1 MKVLLC
7 GHRSFAAK
15 GLIASLQSA
24 GHHVTAFSRGPVAA
38 SDNVVTGPVDQL
50 HENPHLDQPFGTVI
64 NYIVLKDEP
73 VEPNVKFIESL
84 LEFCR
89 RRSIKHL
96 IHISSISSYKAS
108 ETNVTED
115 ATDETEPTKKGP
127 YGALKVAQDQSVIK
141 GAPAGTR
148 VTLVRPG
155 FVLGSGLMNPII
167 GTAARL
173 PWNKLLVIGHAWSEI
188 PVTTRELVN
197 EAVTKL
203 VSSPPTV
210 DREVVML
217 ASPESPTRHE
227 FLQACCKL
235 LGTSTGVTHVPVPL
249 WWIIAVGAEVAARIL
264 GQGKLKPYSK
274 LAARLPKLRFDP
286 TKSEQRLGMDLRCD
300 WQRTLQESL
309 DGQEQ
314 NFQLPYHPTL
324 LPKDCK
330 ASNITFLGFGR
341 IVRQKHLPALK
352 KMNFTGIIRACDLR
366 AAQVDDIQVEAIE
379 GIQLGKADLF
389 VVASPG
395 PAHVKAINSLRDA
408 QGPVLI
414 EKPLCYST
422 AELETFKSFAASRSA
437 PVYVCHNYRYK
448 SNVAQMIEFLTRYN
462 PGRLRHASVDFQ
474 SPPVAADSAA
484 WMRNERRARTLLLDY
499 SLHFMD
505 LACMFSTD
513 PWSLQ
518 GVRHTVNPSGETNLI
533 EGRLTGPYSVSFLLR
548 QGFAPRR
555 ARVVFDFQNY
565 SIILRFFPDTFVP
578 YLSDD
583 NASLY
588 KMEGK
593 VSRRATLTKIAD
605 KILNRDSDLSHAS
618 VIAAAAT
625 GGANLESITLD
636 RLMPFYHVL
645 FQIEQQVYGPAPATH
660 P

>member
-15 GLIASLQSA
+15 GLIAALQSA
-24 GHHVTAFSRGPVAA
+24 GHEVTAFSRGPIAA
-38 SDNVVTGPVDQL
+38 SDNIVTGPVDQL
-50 HENPHLDQPFGTVI
+50 HENPHLLDKPFDTVI

-73 VEPNVKFIESL
+73 VEPNIRFMNSL
-84 LEFCR
+84 LEFCK

-115 ATDETEPTKKGP
+115 AADETEPTKKGP
-127 YGALKVAQDQSVIK
+127 YGALKVAQDQAVINRT
-141 GAPAGTR
+141 PPGTK
-148 VTLVRPG
+148 VSLVRPG

-173 PWNKLLVIGHAWSEI
+173 PWNKLLVIGNAQSQI
-188 PVTTRELVN
+188 PVTTRDLVN
-197 EAVTKL
+197 QAVTKL
-203 VSSPPTV
+203 VSSPPSV
-210 DREVVML
+210 DREVIML

-227 FLQACCKL
+227 FLQACCKN
-235 LGTSTGVTHVPVPL
+235 LGTSTGVVHVPVPL
-249 WWIIAVGAEVAARIL
+249 WWIIAVGSELAARIL

-274 LAARLPKLRFDP
+274 LAARLPKLRFNP
-286 TKSEQRLGMDLRCD
+286 TKSQQRLNMDLRCD
-300 WQRTLQESL
+300 WQKTLKESL
-309 DGQEQ
+309 DGQQQ
-314 NFQLPYHPTL
+314 NFQLPYYPTP

-330 ASNITFLGFGR
+330 AKSITFLGFGR
-341 IVRQKHLPALK
+341 IVRQKHLPALR
-352 KMNFTGIIRACDLR
+352 KMNFTGNIRACDLR
-366 AAQVDDIQVEAIE
+366 ATKVDDIQVEAIE
-379 GIQLGKADLF
+379 GAELGKADLF

-395 PAHVKAINSLRDA
+395 PAHVKSIDSLASA

-414 EKPLCYST
+414 EKPLCYT
-422 AELETFKSFAASRSA
+422 PAELERFKTFAANRST

-462 PGRLRHASVDFQ
+462 PGQLRHASVDFQ

-484 WMRNERRARTLLLDY
+484 WMRNERRARTFLLDY

-505 LACMFSTD
+505 LATMFSTD
-513 PWSLQ
+513 PWSMQ
-518 GVRHTVNPSGETNLI
+518 GVRHTLNPSGETNLI

-555 ARVVFDFQNY
+555 ARVIFDFQNY

-588 KMEGK
+588 KLEAK
-593 VSRRATLTKIAD
+593 ASRRATLTKIAD
-605 KILNRDSDLSHAS
+605 KIRNRDSDLSHAS

-625 GGANLESITLD
+625 GGQNLDNITIPNLTS
-636 RLMPFYHVL
+636 FYSVL
-645 FQIEQQVYGPAPATH
+645 FEIEQAVYGNG
-660 P
+660 

>member
-1 MKVLLC
+1 
-7 GHRSFAAK
+7 
-15 GLIASLQSA
+15 LISSLERA
-24 GHHVTAFSRGPVAA
+24 GHQVTAFSRGPVAT
-38 SDNVVTGPVDQL
+38 SDNVVTGPVDQI
-50 HENPHLDQPFGTVI
+50 HDNPHLDQPFDTVI
-64 NYIVLKDEP
+64 NYIVLKDET
-73 VEPNVKFIESL
+73 VEPNVLFMESL

-89 RRSIKHL
+89 RRAIKHL

-115 ATDETEPTKKGP
+115 AADETEPTKKGP
-127 YGALKVAQDQSVIK
+127 YGALKVAQDQCVIK
-141 GAPAGTR
+141 GTPAGTA

-173 PWNKLLVIGHAWSEI
+173 PWNKLLVIGNARSEI

-203 VSSPPTV
+203 VSSPPTTQ
-210 DREVVML
+210 REVVML
-217 ASPESPTRHE
+217 ASPDSPTRHE

-235 LGTSTGVTHVPVPL
+235 LGTSTGVTQAPVPI
-249 WWIIAVGAEVAARIL
+249 WWMVAVGSEVAARML
-264 GQGKLKPYSK
+264 GQGKLKPFSK
-274 LAARLPKLRFDP
+274 LAARLPKLRFNP
-286 TKSEQRLGMDLRCD
+286 AKSMQRLGMDLRCD
-300 WQRTLQESL
+300 WEKTLQESL
-309 DGQEQ
+309 DGQER
-314 NFQLPYHPTL
+314 NFELPYRATN
-324 LPKDCK
+324 LPAQCK
-330 ASNITFLGFGR
+330 AANITFLGFGR

-352 KMNFTGIIRACDLR
+352 KMNFTGNVRACDLR
-366 AAQVDDIQVEAIE
+366 AAEVDGVQVEAIE
-379 GIQLGKADLF
+379 GATMGKADLF

-395 PAHVKAINSLRDA
+395 PAHVKAIEPLREA
-408 QGPVLI
+408 EGPVLI
-414 EKPLCYST
+414 EKPLCYGPE
-422 AELETFKSFAASRSA
+422 ELESFKAFAASRST

-448 SNVAQMIEFLTRYN
+448 SNVAQMMAFLQRYN

-505 LACMFSTD
+505 LACMFGTD
-513 PWSLQ
+513 RWSLD
-518 GVRHTVNPSGETNLI
+518 GVRHTINPSGETNLI

-565 SIILRFFPDTFVP
+565 SVMLRFFPDTFVP

-583 NASLY
+583 NGSLY
-588 KMEGK
+588 KMEAK
-593 VSRRATLTKIAD
+593 ASRRATVTKIAD

-618 VIAAAAT
+618 VIAAAAS
-625 GGANLESITLD
+625 GGPNLESITIPKLTA
-636 RLMPFYHVL
+636 FYQVL
-645 FQIEQQVYGPAPATH
+645 FEIERSVYG
-660 P
+660 